1 MQTLPDG
8 SHWLIFSVWDKGN
21 AETDA
26 GHVRRVHHDY
36 AGEGVKIARFGGEG
50 TGGRAMAEW
59 PWELGKTVR
68 FAVSSAAVEDGKTAY
83 TGWIWDDRRAAWFR
97 IATFVSAVN
106 STPGRL
112 TGCYSFVEDF
122 LRNGE
127 SRLHARR
134 ARFGMVWGYDGQGW
148 GAAAAASFSGD
159 GNTLTTIDCTALPG
173 AIELATGGA
182 TVQKTALNAIVRP
195 AVPPADAAKRT
206 SMR

>member
-127 SRLHARR
+127 SRLHARGR
-134 ARFGMVWGYDGQGW
+134 ASAW
-148 GAAAAASFSGD
+148 
-159 GNTLTTIDCTALPG
+159 C
-173 AIELATGGA
+173 GA
-182 TVQKTALNAIVRP
+182 TTGRAGARPQRQASAATAIRSRRSTARRCRGRLN
-195 AVPPADAAKRT
+195 
-206 SMR
+206 